1 MTDNQLIALLI
12 QILSQGLIDDGYAGV
27 SVIQA
32 FQPTQQGVNI
42 APAIYLSKSDDYLYG
57 TKQSNYVFDPL
68 DQLYVVT
75 EIQRIE
81 TTFKFQAL
89 AIQNPVTPDAY
100 TASDLVNEAGAII
113 RSQTTVDT
121 LKPYGIGLLRSTAV
135 SNAYDLDDKDQFEA
149 APAFNAVLV
158 YDRTR
163 IIKVPVIESIDLK
176 ISGI

>member
-12 QILSQGLIDDGYAGV
+12 QVLSQGLIDDGYSGV
-27 SVIQA
+27 GVIQA

-42 APAIYLSKSDDYLYG
+42 APAIYLSKSGDYWYG
-57 TKQSNYVFDPL
+57 TKQSDYVFDPL
-68 DQLYVVT
+68 EQLYTVA

-81 TTFKFQAL
+81 TTFKIQAL

-100 TASDLVNEAGAII
+100 TASDLVNEAGSIL
-113 RSQTTVDT
+113 RSQTTIDV
-121 LKPYGIGLLRSTAV
+121 LRQQGIGLLRSTEV

-149 APAFNAVLV
+149 APAFNIILV

-163 IIKVPVIESIDLK
+163 IIKVSMIELIDSK
-176 ISGI
+176 ITGI